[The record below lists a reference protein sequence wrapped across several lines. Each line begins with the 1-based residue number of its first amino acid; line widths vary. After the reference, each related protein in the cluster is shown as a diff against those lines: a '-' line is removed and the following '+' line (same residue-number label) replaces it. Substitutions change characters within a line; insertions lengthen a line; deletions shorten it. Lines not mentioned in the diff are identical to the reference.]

1 MGSDSKP
8 VVEISHG
15 YSTGVLGGSRN
26 VEQATK
32 AIRGSTLRRIGVDY
46 SGEETGGF
54 QGDGCNAHGQP
65 PNAETNPDSRTDT
78 DLRCTGVLPGGH
90 CRDPEVHDDMEA
102 ELVNFQGPAEEDGM
116 EYDRSSH
123 DES

>member
-1 MGSDSKP
+1 MGFDSKP

-32 AIRGSTLRRIGVDY
+32 AIRGSTLRRIKVDY
-46 SGEETGGF
+46 LGEVTGVF

-65 PNAETNPDSRTDT
+65 PDAETNPDSRTDS
-78 DLRCTGVLPGGH
+78 DLRCIGVLLGGH
-90 CRDPEVHDDMEA
+90 CRDPEVHDDMDA
-102 ELVNFQGPAEEDGM
+102 KLVNLQGPAKEDGM
-116 EYDRSSH
+116 EYGRSSH